1 MKTRGVCRWD
11 LNGSSRRALGLL
23 MGLVVFLGRARFIG
37 RRALLF
43 GVPLVLLGFG
53 PFLYINLGKKKSIQF
68 FSLFVYK
75 KMIAVRK
82 KKRKSIGK

>member
-53 PFLYINLGKKKSIQF
+53 PFLYINLGKKKAYNFFLYLSI
-68 FSLFVYK
+68 
-75 KMIAVRK
+75 RK
-82 KKRKSIGK
+82 